1 MTAPR
6 VVVVGSA
13 NVDQVFRVERIP
25 APGETVLSHGLETS
39 RGGKGQNQAVA
50 AARTGARVSFVGAV
64 GGDDFATMTLDGLVS
79 DGIDTARV
87 RRVGAPTG
95 TALIAVDAAGENSII
110 VEPGANA
117 KLELDDTDRA
127 LIAGADVL
135 LLQLEIPLAAVQ
147 AAAEAANGTGT
158 VAILNAAPI
167 APLPAELLA
176 LLDVLVVNEH
186 EEARLRSDT
195 GIDDLTGIV
204 PVVVVTLGGEGA
216 ELRVRAGRSI
226 RVPAPPV
233 EVVDSTGAGD
243 AFCGA
248 FAAALGEGMDY
259 EDATRFA
266 VAAGSLS
273 VQHRGAVPSIP
284 VRAAI
289 DNAFRAHP

>member
-1 MTAPR
+1 MSQ
-6 VVVVGSA
+6 VCVVGSA
-13 NVDQVFRVERIP
+13 NVDQVFRVDRIP
-25 APGETVLSHGLETS
+25 GPGETVLSHGLETS

-50 AARTGARVSFVGAV
+50 AARAGARVSFVGAV
-64 GGDDFATMTLDGLVS
+64 GGDDFATMTIDGLVS

-87 RRVGAPTG
+87 RRVDAPTG

-117 KLELDDTDRA
+117 KLELDDADRA
-127 LIAGADVL
+127 LIANAGVL

-147 AAAEAANGTGT
+147 AAAEAASGTGT

-167 APLPAELLA
+167 APLPPELLA

-186 EEARLRSDT
+186 EEARMRSET
-195 GIDDLTGIV
+195 GIDDLTEIV

-216 ELRVRAGRSI
+216 DLRERGGRSI
-226 RVPAPPV
+226 RVPAPTV

-243 AFCGA
+243 TFCGA
-248 FAAALGEGMDY
+248 FATAVGEGLSY
-259 EDATRFA
+259 ADATRFA

-284 VRAAI
+284 DRSAI
-289 DNAFRAHP
+289 DNALRALP